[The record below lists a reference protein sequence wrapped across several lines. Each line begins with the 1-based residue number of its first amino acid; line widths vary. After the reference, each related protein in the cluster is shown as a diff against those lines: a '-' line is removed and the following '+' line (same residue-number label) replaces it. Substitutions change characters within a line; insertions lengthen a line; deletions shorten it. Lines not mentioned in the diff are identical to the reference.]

1 MVQIIWIITIIV
13 MSAVAYL
20 STTLFS
26 HKNETY
32 TNTSSFELIDPK
44 RLAVI
49 QGLSS
54 TFPNKPLEFE
64 DDTSKPSVDGTPNGQ
79 KSMFLFAFNKASPE
93 CCVNGKGNGYSSS
106 SGCICLSDNQKK
118 YFSR

>member
-1 MVQIIWIITIIV
+1 MVKLLWIITIII
-13 MSAVAYL
+13 MSAVAYI
-20 STTLFS
+20 STIDRKS
-26 HKNETY
+26 EAY
-32 TNTSSFELIDPK
+32 TNTSFELIDPK

-54 TFPNKPLEFE
+54 TFPNKALEFE
-64 DDTSKPSVDGTPNGQ
+64 DDTSKPSVDGTPNGP

>member
-1 MVQIIWIITIIV
+1 MVKLLWIITIIV
-13 MSAVAYL
+13 MSVVAYL
-20 STTLFS
+20 STILIDRKS
-26 HKNETY
+26 EAY
-32 TNTSSFELIDPK
+32 TNTSFELIDPK

-54 TFPNKPLEFE
+54 TFPNKALEFE
-64 DDTSKPSVDGTPNGQ
+64 DDTSKPSVDGTPNGP